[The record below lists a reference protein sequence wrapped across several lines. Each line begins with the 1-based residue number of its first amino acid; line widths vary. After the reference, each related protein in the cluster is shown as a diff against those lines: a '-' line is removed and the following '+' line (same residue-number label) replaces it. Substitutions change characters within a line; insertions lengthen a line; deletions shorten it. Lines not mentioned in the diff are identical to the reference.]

1 MTGGSQ
7 SKGAGI
13 LSRGNMID
21 ELNKE
26 AKKLEET
33 AQQIKAK
40 YKTALEEANFALAN
54 LQERKLIYSRQK
66 RNLSERRV
74 NISLF

>member
-21 ELNKE
+21 ELNNE
-26 AKKLEET
+26 AKKL
-33 AQQIKAK
+33 
-40 YKTALEEANFALAN
+40 
-54 LQERKLIYSRQK
+54 
-66 RNLSERRV
+66 
-74 NISLF
+74 